1 MYTNQINY
9 NPISYLYFYNLN
21 NTITNIE
28 TDSSTNRKIFG
39 IDQSTQYVPI
49 GWEMTTKDSKIKIKD
64 GIYGALNAY
73 NNNILSL
80 NNIEYSTYSDYVN
93 GHANNNNVISAN
105 DILVLKEYDK
115 DNDLVKNQEAI

>member
-1 MYTNQINY
+1 MHTNQINY
-9 NPISYLYFYNLN
+9 NPIYRLCFYNLN

-28 TDSSTNRKIFG
+28 TDSSTNRKIFRV
-39 IDQSTQYVPI
+39 DCSSQYVPI

-80 NNIEYSTYSDYVN
+80 NNIEYSTYSNYIN
-93 GHANNNNVISAN
+93 GHTNNNNNNVISAN

-115 DNDLVKNQEAI
+115 DNDLVKN